1 MKPTARL
8 VVLMAAGAPLA
19 LTLILL
25 DARLW
30 PAGLIYAI
38 GVGGLMAADLV
49 MAPGQRQVSATLIRP
64 HTIPIGDTSRIGI
77 DLAYPPDAQGAG
89 EVVVDVDGPT
99 PPLPLR
105 SFLFDAAEN
114 QQIALDLTPTQRGVV
129 ALKEIWLRWHGPL
142 GLAWRIKRQT
152 ATDTLPVIP
161 NTRPI
166 RRDGL
171 RLGRRASF
179 HGIKAQTDKGQG
191 TAFDSMRDFVPGLD
205 HRAIDWKHSARHRKL
220 VCKEYEV
227 ERNHQIVLAVDT
239 GRQMSE
245 PISGVPRLD
254 HGINAALLLAY
265 VSLRHGDRIGL
276 FNFDAK
282 PGQYLDPVS
291 RIHDFPI
298 LQERAAR
305 LAYSESE
312 TNYTLGLV
320 NLGARLRRR
329 SLIVLFTE
337 FVDTVTAELMI
348 DNLRRLAKRHL
359 ILFVSLGD
367 IDLRA
372 RLDAVP
378 DQMKDV
384 GAAVVAHGLAQ
395 ERDRVYERLRRMGV
409 QCLETHD
416 ASLAVDLVNQYLDIK
431 NREMV

>member
-19 LTLILL
+19 LILILL

-38 GVGGLMAADLV
+38 AVAGLMAADLV
-49 MAPGQRQVSATLIRP
+49 LAPSARQVRAKLDRP
-64 HTIPIGDTSRIGI
+64 TTIPIGDTGQLGI
-77 DLAYPPDAQGAG
+77 DIDHPADAVGRGEVLVDIGGPAPPLLARTYDFGAG
-89 EVVVDVDGPT
+89 KSLRLEVDVEPT
-99 PPLPLR
+99 R
-105 SFLFDAAEN
+105 
-114 QQIALDLTPTQRGVV
+114 RGVV
-129 ALKEIWLRWHGPL
+129 TLDRIWLRWHGPL
-142 GLAWRIKRQT
+142 GLAWRLKRQ
-152 ATDTLPVIP
+152 APHDSIPVVP

-166 RRDGL
+166 RREGL

-191 TAFDSMRDFVPGLD
+191 TAFDSLRDFVPGLD

-220 VCKEYEV
+220 VCKEYEA

-245 PISGVPRLD
+245 PVSGVTRLD
-254 HGINAALLLAY
+254 HAINAALLVAY

-276 FNFDAK
+276 FSFDAK
-282 PGQYLDPVS
+282 PGQYLDPVN

-305 LAYSESE
+305 LDYSETE

-320 NLGARLRRR
+320 NLGVRLRRR
-329 SLIVLFTE
+329 SLIILFTE

-367 IDLRA
+367 VDLRA
-372 RLDAVP
+372 RLDAAP
-378 DQMKDV
+378 DELGD
-384 GAAVVAHGLAQ
+384 AAASVVAHGLAQ
-395 ERDRVYERLRRMGV
+395 EREAVYERLRRMGV
-409 QCLETHD
+409 QCLETD
-416 ASLAVDLVNQYLDIK
+416 DTSMAVDLVNRYLDVK
-431 NREMV
+431 RREMV